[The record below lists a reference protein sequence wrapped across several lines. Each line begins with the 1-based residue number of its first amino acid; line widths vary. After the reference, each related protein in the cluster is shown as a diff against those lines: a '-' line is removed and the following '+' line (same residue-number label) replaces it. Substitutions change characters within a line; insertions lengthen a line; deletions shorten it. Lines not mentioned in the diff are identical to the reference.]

1 MNKRQR
7 KLLIWVSIA
16 LVVGGAIAAIVA
28 VLQKIFQS
36 WDEKS
41 KTDKMFNLAMLA
53 AFNQIVRTANSAS
66 DWARSYNNLTE

>member
-7 KLLIWVSIA
+7 KLLIWVGIA

-66 DWARSYNNLTE
+66 DWASSYNNLTE